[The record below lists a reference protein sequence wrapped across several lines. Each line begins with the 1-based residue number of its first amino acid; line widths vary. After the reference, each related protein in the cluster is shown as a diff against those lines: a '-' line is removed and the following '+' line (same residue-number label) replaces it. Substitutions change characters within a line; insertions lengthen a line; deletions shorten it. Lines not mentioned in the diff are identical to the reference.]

1 MLQSRRGFLIGAGI
15 RAAFGQW
22 LAAENSAGS
31 FRHVNDQRHQR
42 RHRALAL
49 IDRHRQAS
57 RPWIRG
63 KAFEGDAPAQSSA
76 KRPRGRRRPHLKRK

>member
-42 RHRALAL
+42 RHRALAST
-49 IDRHRQAS
+49 DRHRRAS
-57 RPWIRG
+57 RPWIRERLL
-63 KAFEGDAPAQSSA
+63 KAT
-76 KRPRGRRRPHLKRK
+76 RPRSRAPKGRAEGEDRT